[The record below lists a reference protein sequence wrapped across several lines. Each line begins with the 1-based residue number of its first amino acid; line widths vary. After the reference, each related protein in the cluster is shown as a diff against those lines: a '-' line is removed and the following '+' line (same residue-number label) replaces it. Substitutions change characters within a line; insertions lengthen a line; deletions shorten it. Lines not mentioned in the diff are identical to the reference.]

1 MFKNIA
7 FLVLFLISG
16 FVFAQNTA
24 MTSAESKA
32 FVTKISAETKEIKTL
47 QSDFVQTKK
56 MEFLDKNIITQG
68 KKSLKSTNTL
78 NWK

>member
-56 MEFLDKNIITQG
+56 WTFWIKTL
-68 KKSLKSTNTL
+68 SLKGKCL
-78 NWK
+78 